1 MDGTS
6 GMAPHSESEPIA
18 DRGGPPASDRPIP
31 AVNARQGIIT
41 GRVSLVLAVSLAL
54 VIVAFAL
61 IYTLH
66 S

>member
-1 MDGTS
+1 
-6 GMAPHSESEPIA
+6 MADSKSFAKQNERSVYEH
-18 DRGGPPASDRPIP
+18 PIP
-31 AVNARQGIIT
+31 AVRARQGVIS

-66 S
+66 